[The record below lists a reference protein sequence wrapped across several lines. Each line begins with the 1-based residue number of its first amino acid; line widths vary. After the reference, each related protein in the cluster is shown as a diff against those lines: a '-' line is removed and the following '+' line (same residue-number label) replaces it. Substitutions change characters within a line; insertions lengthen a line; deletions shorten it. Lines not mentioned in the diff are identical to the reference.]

1 MIPEDL
7 RYTAEHEWVAG
18 DGSGPVRVGITHFAQ
33 DALGDIVYVQ
43 LPDEGTVVQAGD
55 SLGEIES
62 TKSVSEIYAPISGTV
77 VSKNATLADEPEII
91 NGEPYAAGWLVEI
104 APADPASVAALLDA
118 AAGPD
123 RKLTPPGI
131 SCPSI
136 RSSASPVAQRY
147 WR

>member
-1 MIPEDL
+1 LIPEDL

-77 VSKNATLADEPEII
+77 VARNATLADEPEII

-104 APADPASVAALLDA
+104 APDDPGAVAALLDA
-118 AAGPD
+118 AAY
-123 RKLTPPGI
+123 RALTE
-131 SCPSI
+131 S
-136 RSSASPVAQRY
+136 
-147 WR
+147 

>member
-33 DALGDIVYVQ
+33 DALGDIVYVD
-43 LPDEGTVVQAGD
+43 LRDEGTVVQAGD

-62 TKSVSEIYAPISGTV
+62 TKSVSEIYAPIAGTV

-104 APADPASVAALLDA
+104 APDDPAAVSALLDA
-118 AAGPD
+118 AAY
-123 RKLTPPGI
+123 RALTEG
-131 SCPSI
+131 
-136 RSSASPVAQRY
+136 
-147 WR
+147 